1 MWVAIWDCSPE
12 EETRDRASRSC
23 TSASK
28 VTRIAHAAGA
38 GRAAHSGTVRS
49 RQRSA
54 PLGSETG
61 RARRQEREETS
72 HYWGGAQAGGLAASA
87 VDKRRGLRTI
97 AEQPTA
103 RAGSRVM
110 KGSSLKNRCEAP
122 APSSGDCVNRL
133 AQLPSAGWNGR
144 SLIRWQHRLKREHP
158 TGTGRPIAH
167 KECGWK
173 GGDSGNSAETIS
185 VTNKKQ
191 PEPT

>member
-28 VTRIAHAAGA
+28 VTRICARCWCRARSTFWDRSEPTAICAA
-38 GRAAHSGTVRS
+38 
-49 RQRSA
+49 
-54 PLGSETG
+54 GSETG